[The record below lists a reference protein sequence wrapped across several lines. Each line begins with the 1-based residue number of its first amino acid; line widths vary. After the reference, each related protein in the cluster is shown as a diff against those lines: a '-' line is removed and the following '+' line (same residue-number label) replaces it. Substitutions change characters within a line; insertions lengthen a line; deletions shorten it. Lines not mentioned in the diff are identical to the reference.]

1 MRQTLGIR
9 SDRPTLDILTP
20 AVAKFSWAN
29 KKRNNKKTQFASWLA
44 LHCTLKSEFFMS
56 SLPLFSKMSVRPI
69 ATVIQKNPALVSER
83 LAAISSL
90 AEVRPASRLALR
102 PAPEMV
108 SSGIREIDALTG
120 GLPRGC
126 LTEVCG
132 SASSGRTSL
141 LFASL
146 AAATKRQEACA
157 LVDVSDVFD
166 PALAAAA
173 EVGFEKLLWVRCD
186 SQTENSQLSS
196 RMLRVGF
203 GGKKKSEVRKD
214 FARQRRETPL
224 GQALRVT
231 DLLLQSGGFGLV
243 ILDLGDVPFKITRR
257 IPLTSWFRFQR
268 AIEHTPTILFVI
280 TQEPC
285 AQTCASLLLK
295 MQAQFLGG
303 RPRAWGRKPSAFCPR
318 LSAKDRDAPASGEG
332 PGLRYVPEVPKKF
345 QASGGVS
352 HTELLEGLHIQT
364 EVLRSRLERKP
375 ARSLTTAFTSQ
386 SVRAG

>member
-1 MRQTLGIR
+1 
-9 SDRPTLDILTP
+9 
-20 AVAKFSWAN
+20 
-29 KKRNNKKTQFASWLA
+29 
-44 LHCTLKSEFFMS
+44 MS
-56 SLPLFSKMSVRPI
+56 SFPLFPNMPVHPI
-69 ATVIQKNPALVSER
+69 AAVITNRPVLVSER
-83 LAAISSL
+83 LAAISKL
-90 AEVRPASRLALR
+90 TTEVRPASRLSLR

-132 SASSGRTSL
+132 SPSSGRTSL
-141 LFASL
+141 LFATL
-146 AAATKRQEACA
+146 AAATKRREACA

-166 PALAAAA
+166 PVLAAAA
-173 EVGFEKLLWVRCD
+173 EVGFEKLLWVRCGA
-186 SQTENSQLSS
+186 QIENSQFSA
-196 RMLRVGF
+196 RTVR
-203 GGKKKSEVRKD
+203 GGSGGEKKSEAGKNFVR
-214 FARQRRETPL
+214 RRKEAPL

-243 ILDLGDVPFKITRR
+243 ILDLGDVPFKMTRR

-268 AIEHTPTILFVI
+268 TIEHTPTVLFVI

-295 MQAQFLGG
+295 LQAQFLGG
-303 RPRAWGRKPSAFCPR
+303 SSRAGDKKPSAFCSP
-318 LSAKDRDAPASGEG
+318 LSAKDRNTPASSKG
-332 PGLRYVPEVPKKF
+332 PGLRDVQEVSKKF
-345 QASGGVS
+345 QVSGGFS

-364 EVLRSRLERKP
+364 EVLRSRLKRKP
-375 ARSLTTAFTSQ
+375 ARSQTTAFTSQ